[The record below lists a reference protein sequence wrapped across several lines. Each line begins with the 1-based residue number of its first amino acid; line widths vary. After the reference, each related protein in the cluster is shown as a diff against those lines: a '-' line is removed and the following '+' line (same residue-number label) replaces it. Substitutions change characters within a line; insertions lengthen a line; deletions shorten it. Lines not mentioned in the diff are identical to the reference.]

1 MTQTNVVPVAEI
13 YEFLRPKG
21 NCIVSYDLSR
31 TTKMRQNIIFKKFD
45 NNRFSGLP
53 AWYCLDPLGE
63 IISGRENPPV
73 LA

>member
-1 MTQTNVVPVAEI
+1 MPQTNVVPAAEI

-21 NCIVSYDLSR
+21 GCIVSYNLSR

-45 NNRFSGLP
+45 NNRVSGLP
-53 AWYCLDPLGE
+53 AWYCLDPFGK
-63 IISGRENPPV
+63 IIGGSKNPPV